1 MLAFLLPSALALRPA
16 PRVPRRDA
24 VAAAAAA
31 CGSVLRPPSA
41 AAAAKLTDEEKF
53 LQNPTDTSAL
63 SLPPGCAAAKNVF
76 LVFHGRGGPDRETDD
91 LLARVRAQD
100 AAAKFERTVALV
112 DWRPYFESDAARIS
126 FAGQAVGRKLGR
138 ALFAE
143 APGLRTLHVVG
154 TSAGAWPANEVCTAY
169 VEAAAAAATKSRAA
183 VILSL
188 TDPFTQRADEV
199 GAPDKTDGFGMQN
212 YGKSAD
218 YAEHYLNA
226 DDIVP
231 STSAPLQNCFCFD
244 VTRAAERASFPLP
257 GGGKTGNP
265 VKDAGMTLLGYHN
278 WPMGYM
284 ARHYTTT
291 VDARGE
297 LVVPTH
303 ADRPRG
309 GVEIV
314 A

>member
-1 MLAFLLPSALALRPA
+1 M
-16 PRVPRRDA
+16 
-24 VAAAAAA
+24 
-31 CGSVLRPPSA
+31 
-41 AAAAKLTDEEKF
+41 
-53 LQNPTDTSAL
+53 QNPTDTSAAI
-63 SLPPGCAAAKNVF
+63 LPPGCAAAKNVF

-199 GAPDKTDGFGMQN
+199 GATRQDGWVWHAKLRQIGRLRRALPEC
-212 YGKSAD
+212 GRHRSVHVGAAAKLLLLRRDARGR
-218 YAEHYLNA
+218 AR
-226 DDIVP
+226 VV
-231 STSAPLQNCFCFD
+231 SAPGRREDGQ
-244 VTRAAERASFPLP
+244 P
-257 GGGKTGNP
+257 GEGRGN
-265 VKDAGMTLLGYHN
+265 DALGYHN

>member
-1 MLAFLLPSALALRPA
+1 MVWVGVKALHAGPSPVITFAMLALLLPSALALRPA

-100 AAAKFERTVALV
+100 AAAKFVRTVALV

-143 APGLRTLHVVG
+143 APGLRSLHVVG

-169 VEAAAAAATKSRAA
+169 VEAA
-183 VILSL
+183 
-188 TDPFTQRADEV
+188 
-199 GAPDKTDGFGMQN
+199 
-212 YGKSAD
+212 
-218 YAEHYLNA
+218 
-226 DDIVP
+226 
-231 STSAPLQNCFCFD
+231 
-244 VTRAAERASFPLP
+244 
-257 GGGKTGNP
+257 
-265 VKDAGMTLLGYHN
+265 
-278 WPMGYM
+278 
-284 ARHYTTT
+284 
-291 VDARGE
+291 
-297 LVVPTH
+297 
-303 ADRPRG
+303 
-309 GVEIV
+309 
-314 A
+314 

>member
-1 MLAFLLPSALALRPA
+1 M
-16 PRVPRRDA
+16 
-24 VAAAAAA
+24 
-31 CGSVLRPPSA
+31 
-41 AAAAKLTDEEKF
+41 
-53 LQNPTDTSAL
+53 
-63 SLPPGCAAAKNVF
+63 
-76 LVFHGRGGPDRETDD
+76 
-91 LLARVRAQD
+91 
-100 AAAKFERTVALV
+100 
-112 DWRPYFESDAARIS
+112 
-126 FAGQAVGRKLGR
+126 
-138 ALFAE
+138 
-143 APGLRTLHVVG
+143 G

>member
-1 MLAFLLPSALALRPA
+1 MRGAPSATGPRLRRLLRSTPA
-16 PRVPRRDA
+16 R
-24 VAAAAAA
+24 
-31 CGSVLRPPSA
+31 CS
-41 AAAAKLTDEEKF
+41 
-53 LQNPTDTSAL
+53 L
-63 SLPPGCAAAKNVF
+63 S
-76 LVFHGRGGPDRETDD
+76 
-91 LLARVRAQD
+91 
-100 AAAKFERTVALV
+100 
-112 DWRPYFESDAARIS
+112 
-126 FAGQAVGRKLGR
+126 
-138 ALFAE
+138 
-143 APGLRTLHVVG
+143 
-154 TSAGAWPANEVCTAY
+154 TA
-169 VEAAAAAATKSRAA
+169 
-183 VILSL
+183 
-188 TDPFTQRADEV
+188 
-199 GAPDKTDGFGMQN
+199 
-212 YGKSAD
+212 
-218 YAEHYLNA
+218 
-226 DDIVP
+226 

-309 GVEIV
+309 GVEVV